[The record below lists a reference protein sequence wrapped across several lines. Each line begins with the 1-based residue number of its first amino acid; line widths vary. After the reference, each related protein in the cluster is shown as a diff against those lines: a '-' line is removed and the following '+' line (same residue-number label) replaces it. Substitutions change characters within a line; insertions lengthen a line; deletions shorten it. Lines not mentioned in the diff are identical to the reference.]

1 MHLLQRALR
10 RLQAVFHWCEA
21 ARAAERRRIAAD
33 LHDGPLQGV
42 IGLEMRLAAARAL
55 LERDPAAAPK
65 ELEALAGLAASVS
78 AELRAFQRTL
88 SPPPVETTDLGA
100 LAQGLAETFAAGAGL
115 GVRFQGPDAPVTA
128 SPETS
133 LEVAQI
139 LREALANVRKH
150 ARAVQ
155 VEITLRRLA
164 GDVEI
169 SIGDN
174 GQGFPFDG
182 AMALEELD
190 RLGAGPASIRRRVG
204 ALGGALTVES
214 RPGRGAR
221 LIVRIPV

>member
-1 MHLLQRALR
+1 MLLLQRALS
-10 RLQAVFHWCEA
+10 RLQAVFHRGEA

-33 LHDGPLQGV
+33 LHDGPLQSV

-65 ELEALAGLAASVS
+65 ELEALAGLAAAVV

-88 SPPPVETTDLGA
+88 NPPPVETADLGA
-100 LAQGLAETFAAGAGL
+100 LAQRLAETFAAGAGL
-115 GVRFQGPDAPVTA
+115 EVRFQGPDALVTA
-128 SPETS
+128 SPETC
-133 LEVAQI
+133 LEMAQI

-150 ARAVQ
+150 ARAGQ

-164 GDVEI
+164 REVEI
-169 SIGDN
+169 SIGDD

-182 AMALEELD
+182 TMALEELD
-190 RLGAGPASIRRRVG
+190 RRDAGPASIRRRVA
-204 ALGGALTVES
+204 ALGGTLTVES

-221 LIVRIPV
+221 LIVRIPA